1 MSATK
6 LPFRRRA
13 VRSLMPA
20 ILVTIEAG
28 GVMAQGPPPTDAD
41 FELYLLAVDSAAY
54 PDESVVLLLNERA
67 LHIDVDG
74 TLTRRVRVVRQI
86 LKEAAVAPSAEL
98 SFGYDPTRETFALDW
113 ARVVEKD
120 GTIVA
125 HEPVHVQEL
134 DEPVARNAPVYSSRK
149 RVRASLGNVTVGR
162 IVDWQYTVRVVDPP
176 LPGDIWVNWDV
187 NLPSP
192 VRRSRFTLEHPVSLR
207 PRIREL
213 NLPAP
218 ARIREERG
226 MRISEWAYDDVAPF
240 EREQYAGTP
249 NSVRQTVTV
258 SGDLD
263 WDDIAR
269 WYNHLAESSYD
280 FTPELEARLSE
291 VVAGA
296 STLTDSIEAVY
307 RWVAQDIRYAS
318 ISLGRGGYQPR
329 PAGEVLATGVGDCK
343 DKTTLFLSLVARMGV
358 EGYPVVV
365 STGRRVQPDLPSIR
379 QFNHMVAA
387 IKPEDEWVYLD
398 LTVRVSPYGEV
409 FGPHQGRTGV
419 LFRPDGTAN
428 VMEFPKSAATENR
441 SSIVVEGALSE
452 DGGFEGTY
460 TETVTGAIQY
470 RIRAEFYRALS
481 PQRRA
486 SVARNLG
493 QRIFEGASADSVE
506 LFVGRDLSAT
516 PRLWGRIH
524 ADNVLRELPGGWML
538 PLKLP
543 RFGSAEGIAR
553 LEEDADR
560 QFPIDVERVFGR
572 REHYSELRIILP
584 EGWVADL
591 PSNVTAESRFG
602 QYESSYQQSGREL
615 VVRRRMLGY
624 DGLAPPERYQE
635 LIDWLK
641 ATFGDDAEYIV
652 LTPPPGA

>member
-1 MSATK
+1 M
-6 LPFRRRA
+6 
-13 VRSLMPA
+13 
-20 ILVTIEAG
+20 
-28 GVMAQGPPPTDAD
+28 
-41 FELYLLAVDSAAY
+41 
-54 PDESVVLLLNERA
+54 
-67 LHIDVDG
+67 
-74 TLTRRVRVVRQI
+74 
-86 LKEAAVAPSAEL
+86 
-98 SFGYDPTRETFALDW
+98 
-113 ARVVEKD
+113 
-120 GTIVA
+120 
-125 HEPVHVQEL
+125 
-134 DEPVARNAPVYSSRK
+134 
-149 RVRASLGNVTVGR
+149 
-162 IVDWQYTVRVVDPP
+162 
-176 LPGDIWVNWDV
+176 
-187 NLPSP
+187 
-192 VRRSRFTLEHPVSLR
+192 
-207 PRIREL
+207 
-213 NLPAP
+213 
-218 ARIREERG
+218 
-226 MRISEWAYDDVAPF
+226 
-240 EREQYAGTP
+240 
-249 NSVRQTVTV
+249 
-258 SGDLD
+258 
-263 WDDIAR
+263 
-269 WYNHLAESSYD
+269 
-280 FTPELEARLSE
+280 
-291 VVAGA
+291 
-296 STLTDSIEAVY
+296 
-307 RWVAQDIRYAS
+307 AQDIRYAS

>member
-20 ILVTIEAG
+20 ILVTIEAA

-213 NLPAP
+213 NLPA
-218 ARIREERG
+218 
-226 MRISEWAYDDVAPF
+226 
-240 EREQYAGTP
+240 
-249 NSVRQTVTV
+249 
-258 SGDLD
+258 
-263 WDDIAR
+263 
-269 WYNHLAESSYD
+269 
-280 FTPELEARLSE
+280 PELEARLSE

-602 QYESSYQQSGREL
+602 RYESSYQQSGREL

>member
-20 ILVTIEAG
+20 ILVTIEAA

-41 FELYLLAVDSAAY
+41 LELYLLAVDSAAY

-149 RVRASLGNVTVGR
+149 RVRASLGDVTVGR

-213 NLPAP
+213 NLP
-218 ARIREERG
+218 
-226 MRISEWAYDDVAPF
+226 
-240 EREQYAGTP
+240 
-249 NSVRQTVTV
+249 
-258 SGDLD
+258 
-263 WDDIAR
+263 
-269 WYNHLAESSYD
+269 
-280 FTPELEARLSE
+280 TPELEARLSE

-296 STLTDSIEAVY
+296 STLADSIEAVY

-602 QYESSYQQSGREL
+602 RYESSYQQSGREL